1 MAITTYFHR
10 LVQVR
15 ASFNSI
21 RSFSLPSGALITDP
35 LAMGLHAVSH
45 FQALLSPAVLPESIS
60 SLQWFQSLIQHRCQV
75 SQAQSTITLP
85 DAAEITKV
93 IMKLN
98 ANKAPGPDGLTSG
111 FFKSAWNLLG
121 AETVNAIKSF
131 FSAAFLPSA
140 ANSTI
145 LTLVPKRPG
154 ASAIGDF
161 RPISCCNTLY
171 KAISK
176 LLVHCLK
183 PLLPDLILPNQTAFV
198 QGRLLVENTVLAAE
212 IVHGYHRNRGA
223 KRIAIKVDIAKAFDT
238 ISWNFIFTC
247 LTSMG
252 IPTLYI
258 RWLEAC
264 VCTASFSVGYNGTVQ
279 GYFKSKRGLR
289 QGDPLSPYLFVVAM
303 NCLSTLLNNAATE
316 GRFGYHQNCEDS
328 KLTHLCFADDLLIF
342 TKGDKQSVKGV
353 LEVLN
358 EFERHSGL
366 GVSLSKNCFFTCGLP
381 QTEIT
386 EIAEETGLSH
396 GTLPIRYLGV
406 PLCTKK
412 ISLSNCEPLISSI
425 KGKLNS
431 WSAKTLSFA
440 GRLLLINTVLAGIT
454 NFWCSTFTLPK
465 SCIKIINSM
474 CGAYLWKGTLEGH
487 HSARV
492 AWDTIVHAKEEGGLG
507 IRDLVSWNK
516 ATSIRLI
523 WLLFFS
529 SGSIWVAWFVEE
541 IISGDRSNFWIIK
554 ESNNHSWL
562 VKRFL
567 RLRPLVYNWIHVKLG
582 NGRHARFWSDNWS
595 PYGNISDFLQL
606 QPHSRLGI
614 PRLATVSDLYVD
626 GDWIL
631 PPARSDAQ
639 VLLQCFISAV
649 TLNQE

>member
-1 MAITTYFHR
+1 MEWRKYGNHHILSSSSPSPNLFQLHQIILAT
-10 LVQVR
+10 
-15 ASFNSI
+15 I
-21 RSFSLPSGALITDP
+21 RCSDYGPPSDGTSCCFSLPGSPIPCSSTRIDLLPPMVPIIDPVPMSG
-35 LAMGLHAVSH
+35 
-45 FQALLSPAVLPESIS
+45 LP
-60 SLQWFQSLIQHRCQV
+60 
-75 SQAQSTITLP
+75 STIYDHTP
-85 DAAEITKV
+85 WC
-93 IMKLN
+93 
-98 ANKAPGPDGLTSG
+98 SG

-131 FSAAFLPSA
+131 FSTGFLPSA

-198 QGRLLVENTVLAAE
+198 QGRLLVENTVLA
-212 IVHGYHRNRGA
+212 
-223 KRIAIKVDIAKAFDT
+223 
-238 ISWNFIFTC
+238 
-247 LTSMG
+247 
-252 IPTLYI
+252 TLYI

-328 KLTHLCFADDLLIF
+328 KLTHLCFADDLLLHLWA
-342 TKGDKQSVKGV
+342 TADRNYGNCWGNRSVSR
-353 LEVLN
+353 N
-358 EFERHSGL
+358 PP
-366 GVSLSKNCFFTCGLP
+366 NQIP
-381 QTEIT
+381 
-386 EIAEETGLSH
+386 
-396 GTLPIRYLGV
+396 
-406 PLCTKK
+406 
-412 ISLSNCEPLISSI
+412 
-425 KGKLNS
+425 
-431 WSAKTLSFA
+431 WSPS
-440 GRLLLINTVLAGIT
+440 
-454 NFWCSTFTLPK
+454 
-465 SCIKIINSM
+465 
-474 CGAYLWKGTLEGH
+474 LWKGTLEGH

-541 IISGDRSNFWIIK
+541 IISGDRSNF
-554 ESNNHSWL
+554 
-562 VKRFL
+562 
-567 RLRPLVYNWIHVKLG
+567 
-582 NGRHARFWSDNWS
+582 RFWSDNWS

-639 VLLQCFISAV
+639 VLLQCFISSLRITIRWSPGLA
-649 TLNQE
+649 LFG

>member
-1 MAITTYFHR
+1 MEWRKYGNHHI
-10 LVQVR
+10 L
-15 ASFNSI
+15 SSSSPSPSI
-21 RSFSLPSGALITDP
+21 FQLHQIILATIRCSDYGPPSDGTSCCFSLPGSPIPCSSTRIDLLPPMVPIIDPAPMSG
-35 LAMGLHAVSH
+35 
-45 FQALLSPAVLPESIS
+45 LP
-60 SLQWFQSLIQHRCQV
+60 
-75 SQAQSTITLP
+75 STIYDHTP
-85 DAAEITKV
+85 WC
-93 IMKLN
+93 
-98 ANKAPGPDGLTSG
+98 SG

-198 QGRLLVENTVLAAE
+198 QGRLLVENTVLA
-212 IVHGYHRNRGA
+212 
-223 KRIAIKVDIAKAFDT
+223 
-238 ISWNFIFTC
+238 
-247 LTSMG
+247 
-252 IPTLYI
+252 TLYI

-406 PLCTKK
+406 PLCG
-412 ISLSNCEPLISSI
+412 
-425 KGKLNS
+425 KGL
-431 WSAKTLSFA
+431 
-440 GRLLLINTVLAGIT
+440 
-454 NFWCSTFTLPK
+454 
-465 SCIKIINSM
+465 
-474 CGAYLWKGTLEGH
+474 
-487 HSARV
+487 
-492 AWDTIVHAKEEGGLG
+492 
-507 IRDLVSWNK
+507 
-516 ATSIRLI
+516 
-523 WLLFFS
+523 
-529 SGSIWVAWFVEE
+529 
-541 IISGDRSNFWIIK
+541 
-554 ESNNHSWL
+554 
-562 VKRFL
+562 
-567 RLRPLVYNWIHVKLG
+567 
-582 NGRHARFWSDNWS
+582 
-595 PYGNISDFLQL
+595 
-606 QPHSRLGI
+606 
-614 PRLATVSDLYVD
+614 
-626 GDWIL
+626 
-631 PPARSDAQ
+631 
-639 VLLQCFISAV
+639 
-649 TLNQE
+649 